1 MNNLDTII
9 DFGSKNL
16 RLGVFNQSSEKV
28 YSSNIKINE
37 VLENNNLD
45 NALKNLVRDA
55 EKQLSTHL
63 ADVNILY
70 DSSEF
75 NFIDFSIKKSFDQP
89 TLISKHYK
97 SLIEEANFII
107 SENNF
112 RDQVIHIDINNI
124 IVDENRKLENL
135 FDDIKIKSLILEIKF
150 ICLKKSTINNLSNK
164 FKKNNLNILCIYC
177 SSYVKSFFYKK
188 SIDTRK
194 NIIFLDIGYETTSA
208 LFFNNNKFQFLNSVP
223 IGGNNI
229 TKDISK
235 VLKLNVELSEKI
247 KSNLNSDII
256 FSENEQS
263 TEIFEKEFLDTI
275 KEKGLSLDLIKKI
288 IYARI
293 EETLNLSFKAIDKNV
308 SSDAINQLKII
319 LIGQGSKI
327 LDNKYIDMAETTPLI
342 EEIDFYE
349 ESTSNICES
358 GLKLFEGINTQEVQL
373 VPKKHKNKGLFE
385 RLFYFFK

>member
-1 MNNLDTII
+1 MSNLDTII

-16 RLGVFNQSSEKV
+16 RIGVFNQSSEKI

-37 VLENNNLD
+37 FLENDNLD
-45 NALKNLVRDA
+45 KALKNLVRDA

-75 NFIDFSIKKSFDQP
+75 NFIDFSIKKTFDQP

-97 SLIEEANFII
+97 SLVEEANFII

-124 IVDENRKLENL
+124 IVDDNIKLENL

-194 NIIFLDIGYETTSA
+194 NIIFLDIGYERTSA

-235 VLKLNVELSEKI
+235 VLKLDISYSEDLKTKFDKNENQISFNKISTNDKNLFSEISEKNI
-247 KSNLNSDII
+247 SIDLLKQVIQARVDEIINISIIQNNYFKNINSSEKPKII
-256 FSENEQS
+256 FIGNGSKLMSFINNFNLKNSFSELIFFDESDTKICEAGINYHKSDERS
-263 TEIFEKEFLDTI
+263 LINIEKKLKKTGFFEKFF
-275 KEKGLSLDLIKKI
+275 
-288 IYARI
+288 
-293 EETLNLSFKAIDKNV
+293 NLFS
-308 SSDAINQLKII
+308 
-319 LIGQGSKI
+319 
-327 LDNKYIDMAETTPLI
+327 
-342 EEIDFYE
+342 
-349 ESTSNICES
+349 
-358 GLKLFEGINTQEVQL
+358 
-373 VPKKHKNKGLFE
+373 
-385 RLFYFFK
+385 R

>member
-1 MNNLDTII
+1 MSNLDTII

-16 RLGVFNQSSEKV
+16 RLGVFNQSSERI

-37 VLENNNLD
+37 VLENDSLNK
-45 NALKNLVRDA
+45 ALMKLVRDA

-112 RDQVIHIDINNI
+112 RDKVIHIDINNI
-124 IVDENRKLENL
+124 IVDDNRKLENL

-194 NIIFLDIGYETTSA
+194 NIIFLDIGYERTSA

-235 VLKLNVELSEKI
+235 VLKLDISYSEDLKIKFDKNENEISFNKISTNDTNLFSEISEKNI
-247 KSNLNSDII
+247 SIDLLKQVIQARVDEIINISIIQNNYFKNISFSEKPKIIFIGNGSKLISFINNFNLKNSFSELIFFDESDIKI
-256 FSENEQS
+256 CEAGINYHKSDERSLISIEKKLKKTGF
-263 TEIFEKEFLDTI
+263 FEKFF
-275 KEKGLSLDLIKKI
+275 
-288 IYARI
+288 
-293 EETLNLSFKAIDKNV
+293 NLFS
-308 SSDAINQLKII
+308 
-319 LIGQGSKI
+319 
-327 LDNKYIDMAETTPLI
+327 
-342 EEIDFYE
+342 
-349 ESTSNICES
+349 
-358 GLKLFEGINTQEVQL
+358 
-373 VPKKHKNKGLFE
+373 
-385 RLFYFFK
+385 R

>member
-1 MNNLDTII
+1 MSNLDTII

-16 RLGVFNQSSEKV
+16 RLGVFNQSSEKI

-37 VLENNNLD
+37 VLENDNLD
-45 NALKNLVRDA
+45 KALKKLVRDA

-97 SLIEEANFII
+97 SLVEEANFII

-124 IVDENRKLENL
+124 IVDDNRKLENL

-150 ICLKKSTINNLSNK
+150 ICLKKSTIKDLSNK

-194 NIIFLDIGYETTSA
+194 NIIFLDIGYERTSA

-235 VLKLNVELSEKI
+235 VLKLDISYSEDLKTKFNKNENEISFNKISTNDINLFSEISEKNI
-247 KSNLNSDII
+247 SIDLLKQVIQARVDEIINISIIQNNYFKNINSSEKPKII
-256 FSENEQS
+256 FIGNGSKLMSFINNFNLKNSFSELIFFDESDTKICEAGINYHKSDERS
-263 TEIFEKEFLDTI
+263 LINIEKKLKKTGFFEKFF
-275 KEKGLSLDLIKKI
+275 
-288 IYARI
+288 
-293 EETLNLSFKAIDKNV
+293 NLFS
-308 SSDAINQLKII
+308 
-319 LIGQGSKI
+319 
-327 LDNKYIDMAETTPLI
+327 
-342 EEIDFYE
+342 
-349 ESTSNICES
+349 
-358 GLKLFEGINTQEVQL
+358 
-373 VPKKHKNKGLFE
+373 
-385 RLFYFFK
+385 R

>member
-1 MNNLDTII
+1 MSNLDTII

-16 RLGVFNQSSEKV
+16 RIGVFNQSSEKI

-37 VLENNNLD
+37 FLENDNLD
-45 NALKNLVRDA
+45 KALKNLVRDA

-70 DSSEF
+70 DTSEF
-75 NFIDFSIKKSFDQP
+75 NFIDFSIKKTFDQP

-124 IVDENRKLENL
+124 IVDDNIKLENL

-150 ICLKKSTINNLSNK
+150 ICLKKSTIINLSNR

-194 NIIFLDIGYETTSA
+194 NIIFLDIGYERTSA

-235 VLKLNVELSEKI
+235 VLKLDISYSEDLKTKFDKNENEISFNKISINETNLFSEISEKNI
-247 KSNLNSDII
+247 SIDLLKQVIQARVDEIINISIIQNNYFKNINSFEKPKII
-256 FSENEQS
+256 FIGNGSKLISFIKNFNLKNSFSELIFFDESDTKICEAGINYHKSDERS
-263 TEIFEKEFLDTI
+263 LINIEKKLKKTGFFEKFF
-275 KEKGLSLDLIKKI
+275 
-288 IYARI
+288 
-293 EETLNLSFKAIDKNV
+293 NLFS
-308 SSDAINQLKII
+308 
-319 LIGQGSKI
+319 
-327 LDNKYIDMAETTPLI
+327 
-342 EEIDFYE
+342 
-349 ESTSNICES
+349 
-358 GLKLFEGINTQEVQL
+358 
-373 VPKKHKNKGLFE
+373 
-385 RLFYFFK
+385 R

>member
-1 MNNLDTII
+1 MSNLDTII

-16 RLGVFNQSSEKV
+16 RLGVFNQSSEKI

-37 VLENNNLD
+37 VLENDNLD
-45 NALKNLVRDA
+45 KALKKLVRDA

-70 DSSEF
+70 DSPEF

-89 TLISKHYK
+89 TLISKYYK
-97 SLIEEANFII
+97 TLVEEANFII

-124 IVDENRKLENL
+124 IVDDNRKLENL

-150 ICLKKSTINNLSNK
+150 ICLKKSTINDLSNK

-194 NIIFLDIGYETTSA
+194 NIIFLDIGYERTSA

-235 VLKLNVELSEKI
+235 VLKLDISYSEDLKTKFNKNENEISFNKISTNDINLFSEISEKNI
-247 KSNLNSDII
+247 SIDLLKQVIQARVDEIINISIIQNNYFKNINSSEKPKIIFIGNGSKLMSFINNFNLKNSFSELIFFDESDIKI
-256 FSENEQS
+256 CEAGINYHKSDERSLISIEKKLKKTGF
-263 TEIFEKEFLDTI
+263 FEKFF
-275 KEKGLSLDLIKKI
+275 
-288 IYARI
+288 
-293 EETLNLSFKAIDKNV
+293 NLFS
-308 SSDAINQLKII
+308 
-319 LIGQGSKI
+319 
-327 LDNKYIDMAETTPLI
+327 
-342 EEIDFYE
+342 
-349 ESTSNICES
+349 
-358 GLKLFEGINTQEVQL
+358 
-373 VPKKHKNKGLFE
+373 
-385 RLFYFFK
+385 R

>member
-1 MNNLDTII
+1 MSNLDTII

-16 RLGVFNQSSEKV
+16 RLCVFNQSSEKI
-28 YSSNIKINE
+28 YSSNIKIDE
-37 VLENNNLD
+37 VLENDNLD
-45 NALKNLVRDA
+45 KALKKLVRDA

-70 DSSEF
+70 DSPEF

-89 TLISKHYK
+89 TLISKYYK
-97 SLIEEANFII
+97 TLVEEANFII

-124 IVDENRKLENL
+124 IVDDNRKLENL
-135 FDDIKIKSLILEIKF
+135 FDDIKIKSLKLEIKF

-194 NIIFLDIGYETTSA
+194 NIIFLDIGYERTSA
-208 LFFNNNKFQFLNSVP
+208 LFFNNNKFEFFNSVP

-235 VLKLNVELSEKI
+235 VLKLDISYSEDLKRKFDQNENEISFDKNSKNDINLFSEISEKNI
-247 KSNLNSDII
+247 SIDLLKQVIQARVDEIINISIIQNNYFKNINFSEKPKIIFIGNGSKLISFINNFNLKNSFSELIFFDESDIKI
-256 FSENEQS
+256 CEAGINYHKSDERSLINIEKKLKKTGF
-263 TEIFEKEFLDTI
+263 FEKFF
-275 KEKGLSLDLIKKI
+275 
-288 IYARI
+288 
-293 EETLNLSFKAIDKNV
+293 NLFS
-308 SSDAINQLKII
+308 
-319 LIGQGSKI
+319 
-327 LDNKYIDMAETTPLI
+327 
-342 EEIDFYE
+342 
-349 ESTSNICES
+349 
-358 GLKLFEGINTQEVQL
+358 
-373 VPKKHKNKGLFE
+373 
-385 RLFYFFK
+385 R

>member
-1 MNNLDTII
+1 MSNLDTII

-16 RLGVFNQSSEKV
+16 RLGVFNQSSEKI

-37 VLENNNLD
+37 VLENDNLD
-45 NALKNLVRDA
+45 KALKKLVRDA

-112 RDQVIHIDINNI
+112 RDKVIHIDINNI
-124 IVDENRKLENL
+124 IVDDNRKLENL

-194 NIIFLDIGYETTSA
+194 NIIFLDIGYERTSA

-235 VLKLNVELSEKI
+235 VLKLDISYSEDLKIKFDKNENEISFNKISTNDTNLFSEISEKNI
-247 KSNLNSDII
+247 SIDLLKQVIQARVDEIINISIIQNNYFKNISFSEKPKII
-256 FSENEQS
+256 FIGNGSKLISFINNFNLKKSFSELIFFDESDTKICEAGIIYHKSDERSLINIEKKLKK
-263 TEIFEKEFLDTI
+263 TGFFEKFF
-275 KEKGLSLDLIKKI
+275 
-288 IYARI
+288 
-293 EETLNLSFKAIDKNV
+293 NLFS
-308 SSDAINQLKII
+308 
-319 LIGQGSKI
+319 
-327 LDNKYIDMAETTPLI
+327 
-342 EEIDFYE
+342 
-349 ESTSNICES
+349 
-358 GLKLFEGINTQEVQL
+358 
-373 VPKKHKNKGLFE
+373 
-385 RLFYFFK
+385 R

>member
-235 VLKLNVELSEKI
+235 VLKLDISYSEDLKTKFDKNENEISFNKISTNDINLFSEISEKNI
-247 KSNLNSDII
+247 SIDLLKQVIQARVDEIINISIIQNNYFKNINSSEKPKII
-256 FSENEQS
+256 FIGNGSKLISFINNFNLKNSFSELIFFDESDTKICEAGINYHKSDERS
-263 TEIFEKEFLDTI
+263 LINIEKKLKKTGFFEKFF
-275 KEKGLSLDLIKKI
+275 
-288 IYARI
+288 
-293 EETLNLSFKAIDKNV
+293 NLFS
-308 SSDAINQLKII
+308 
-319 LIGQGSKI
+319 
-327 LDNKYIDMAETTPLI
+327 
-342 EEIDFYE
+342 
-349 ESTSNICES
+349 
-358 GLKLFEGINTQEVQL
+358 
-373 VPKKHKNKGLFE
+373 
-385 RLFYFFK
+385 R

>member
-1 MNNLDTII
+1 MSNLDTII

-16 RLGVFNQSSEKV
+16 RLGVFNQSSERI

-37 VLENNNLD
+37 VLENDSLNK
-45 NALKNLVRDA
+45 ALMKLVRDA

-97 SLIEEANFII
+97 SLVEEANFII

-112 RDQVIHIDINNI
+112 RDQVIHVDINNI
-124 IVDENRKLENL
+124 IVDDNRKLENL
-135 FDDIKIKSLILEIKF
+135 FEDIKIKSLILEIKF

-194 NIIFLDIGYETTSA
+194 NIIFLDIGYERTSA

-235 VLKLNVELSEKI
+235 VLKLDISYSEDLKTKFDKNENEISFNKISTNDTNLFSEISEKNI
-247 KSNLNSDII
+247 SIDLLKQVIQARVDEIINISIIQNNYFKNISSSEKPKII
-256 FSENEQS
+256 FIGNGSKLISFINNFNLKKSFSELIFFDESDTKICEAGIIYHKSDERSLINIEKKLKK
-263 TEIFEKEFLDTI
+263 TGFFEKFF
-275 KEKGLSLDLIKKI
+275 
-288 IYARI
+288 
-293 EETLNLSFKAIDKNV
+293 NLFS
-308 SSDAINQLKII
+308 
-319 LIGQGSKI
+319 
-327 LDNKYIDMAETTPLI
+327 
-342 EEIDFYE
+342 
-349 ESTSNICES
+349 
-358 GLKLFEGINTQEVQL
+358 
-373 VPKKHKNKGLFE
+373 
-385 RLFYFFK
+385 R

>member
-1 MNNLDTII
+1 MSNLDTII

-16 RLGVFNQSSEKV
+16 RLGVFNQSSEKI

-37 VLENNNLD
+37 VLENDNLD
-45 NALKNLVRDA
+45 KALKKLVRDA

-124 IVDENRKLENL
+124 IVDDNIKLENL

-194 NIIFLDIGYETTSA
+194 NIIFLDIGYERTSA

-235 VLKLNVELSEKI
+235 VLKLDISYSEDLKTKFDKNENEISFNKISTNDTNLFSEISEKNI
-247 KSNLNSDII
+247 SIDLLKQVIQARVDEIINISIIQNNYFKNISFSEKPKII
-256 FSENEQS
+256 FIGNGSKLISFINNFNLKKSFSELIFFDESDTKICEAGIIYHKSDERSLINIEKKLKK
-263 TEIFEKEFLDTI
+263 TGFFEKFF
-275 KEKGLSLDLIKKI
+275 
-288 IYARI
+288 
-293 EETLNLSFKAIDKNV
+293 NLFS
-308 SSDAINQLKII
+308 
-319 LIGQGSKI
+319 
-327 LDNKYIDMAETTPLI
+327 
-342 EEIDFYE
+342 
-349 ESTSNICES
+349 
-358 GLKLFEGINTQEVQL
+358 
-373 VPKKHKNKGLFE
+373 
-385 RLFYFFK
+385 R

>member
-1 MNNLDTII
+1 MSNLDTII

-16 RLGVFNQSSEKV
+16 RLCVFNQSSEKI
-28 YSSNIKINE
+28 YSSNIKIDE
-37 VLENNNLD
+37 VLENDNLD
-45 NALKNLVRDA
+45 KALKKLVRDA

-97 SLIEEANFII
+97 SLVEEANFII

-124 IVDENRKLENL
+124 IVDDNRKLENL
-135 FDDIKIKSLILEIKF
+135 SDDIKIKSLILEIKF
-150 ICLKKSTINNLSNK
+150 ICLKKSTIKDLSNK

-194 NIIFLDIGYETTSA
+194 NIVFLDIGYERTSA

-235 VLKLNVELSEKI
+235 VLKLDISYSEDLKTKFNKNENEISFNKISTNDINLFREISEKNI
-247 KSNLNSDII
+247 SIDLLKQVIQARVDEIINISIIQNNYFKNINSSEKPKII
-256 FSENEQS
+256 FIGNGSKLMSFINNFNLKNSFSELIFFDESDTKICEAGINYHKSDERS
-263 TEIFEKEFLDTI
+263 LISIEKKLKKTGFFEKFF
-275 KEKGLSLDLIKKI
+275 
-288 IYARI
+288 
-293 EETLNLSFKAIDKNV
+293 NLFS
-308 SSDAINQLKII
+308 
-319 LIGQGSKI
+319 
-327 LDNKYIDMAETTPLI
+327 
-342 EEIDFYE
+342 
-349 ESTSNICES
+349 
-358 GLKLFEGINTQEVQL
+358 
-373 VPKKHKNKGLFE
+373 
-385 RLFYFFK
+385 R

>member
-1 MNNLDTII
+1 MSNLDTII

-16 RLGVFNQSSEKV
+16 RLGVFNQSSEKI

-37 VLENNNLD
+37 VLENDNLD
-45 NALKNLVRDA
+45 KALKKLVRDA

-70 DSSEF
+70 DSPEF

-89 TLISKHYK
+89 TLISKYYK
-97 SLIEEANFII
+97 TLVEEANFII

-124 IVDENRKLENL
+124 IVDDNIKLENL
-135 FDDIKIKSLILEIKF
+135 IDDIKIKSLILEIKF

-164 FKKNNLNILCIYC
+164 FKKNNLNILSIYC

-188 SIDTRK
+188 NINTK
-194 NIIFLDIGYETTSA
+194 NNFIFLDIGYERTSA

-235 VLKLNVELSEKI
+235 VLKLDISYSEDLKTKFDKNENEISFNKISINDTNLFSEISEKNI
-247 KSNLNSDII
+247 SIDLLKQVIQARVDEIINISIIQNNYFKNINSSEKPKIIFIGNGSKLISFINNFNLKNSFSELIFFDESDIKI
-256 FSENEQS
+256 CEAGINYHKSDERSLISIEKKLKKTGF
-263 TEIFEKEFLDTI
+263 FEKFF
-275 KEKGLSLDLIKKI
+275 
-288 IYARI
+288 
-293 EETLNLSFKAIDKNV
+293 NLFS
-308 SSDAINQLKII
+308 
-319 LIGQGSKI
+319 
-327 LDNKYIDMAETTPLI
+327 
-342 EEIDFYE
+342 
-349 ESTSNICES
+349 
-358 GLKLFEGINTQEVQL
+358 
-373 VPKKHKNKGLFE
+373 
-385 RLFYFFK
+385 R

>member
-1 MNNLDTII
+1 MSNLDTII

-16 RLGVFNQSSEKV
+16 RLGVFNQSSEKI

-37 VLENNNLD
+37 VLENDNLD
-45 NALKNLVRDA
+45 KALKKLVRDA

-89 TLISKHYK
+89 TLISKHFK
-97 SLIEEANFII
+97 SLVEEANFII

-124 IVDENRKLENL
+124 IVDDNRKLENL

-150 ICLKKSTINNLSNK
+150 ICLKKSIINNLSNK

-194 NIIFLDIGYETTSA
+194 NIIFLDIGYERTSA

-235 VLKLNVELSEKI
+235 VLKLDISYSEDLKTKFDKNENEISFNKISTNDINLFSEISEKNI
-247 KSNLNSDII
+247 SIDLLKQVIQARVDEIINISIIQNNYFKNISSSEKPKII
-256 FSENEQS
+256 FIGNGSKLISFINNFNLKNSFSELIFFDESDTKICEAGINYHKSDERS
-263 TEIFEKEFLDTI
+263 LINIEKKLKKTGFFEKFF
-275 KEKGLSLDLIKKI
+275 
-288 IYARI
+288 
-293 EETLNLSFKAIDKNV
+293 NLFS
-308 SSDAINQLKII
+308 
-319 LIGQGSKI
+319 
-327 LDNKYIDMAETTPLI
+327 
-342 EEIDFYE
+342 
-349 ESTSNICES
+349 
-358 GLKLFEGINTQEVQL
+358 
-373 VPKKHKNKGLFE
+373 
-385 RLFYFFK
+385 R

>member
-1 MNNLDTII
+1 MSNLDTII

-16 RLGVFNQSSEKV
+16 RLGVFNQSSEKI
-28 YSSNIKINE
+28 YSSNIKINK
-37 VLENNNLD
+37 VLENDNLD
-45 NALKNLVRDA
+45 KALKKLVRDA

-97 SLIEEANFII
+97 SLVEEANFII

-124 IVDENRKLENL
+124 IVDDNIKLENL
-135 FDDIKIKSLILEIKF
+135 SDDIKIKSLILEIKF
-150 ICLKKSTINNLSNK
+150 ICLKKSTIKDLSNK

-194 NIIFLDIGYETTSA
+194 NIIFLDIGYERTSA

-235 VLKLNVELSEKI
+235 VLKLDISYSEDLKTKFNKNENEISFNKISTNDINLFSEISEKNI
-247 KSNLNSDII
+247 SIDLLKQVIQARVDEIINISIIQNNYFKNINSSEKPKII
-256 FSENEQS
+256 FIGNGSKLISFINNFNLKNSFSELIFFDESDTKICEAGINYHKSDERS
-263 TEIFEKEFLDTI
+263 LINIEKKLKKTGFFEKFF
-275 KEKGLSLDLIKKI
+275 
-288 IYARI
+288 
-293 EETLNLSFKAIDKNV
+293 NLFS
-308 SSDAINQLKII
+308 
-319 LIGQGSKI
+319 
-327 LDNKYIDMAETTPLI
+327 
-342 EEIDFYE
+342 
-349 ESTSNICES
+349 
-358 GLKLFEGINTQEVQL
+358 
-373 VPKKHKNKGLFE
+373 
-385 RLFYFFK
+385 R